1 MEPIAKI
8 TKAINRK
15 RRDKHPLLT
24 HFLVIETMSTDN
36 NMAPIE

>member
-8 TKAINRK
+8 AKATNRK
-15 RRDKHPLLT
+15 TSERHPLFT
-24 HFLVIETMSTDN
+24 HFLVSATSNTDN